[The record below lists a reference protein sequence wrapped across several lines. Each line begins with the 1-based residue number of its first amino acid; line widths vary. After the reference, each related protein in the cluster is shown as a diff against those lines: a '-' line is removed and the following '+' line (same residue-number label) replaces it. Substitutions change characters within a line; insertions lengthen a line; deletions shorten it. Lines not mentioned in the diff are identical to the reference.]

1 LILNV
6 SSYKNENDTVQLLL
20 NNGAN
25 VNHANNNGYTAL
37 ILAVINNKNDTVQI
51 LLNNGANVN
60 HANSHGN
67 NNGYTAL
74 ILAAIN
80 NKNDIVQILF
90 IQYSW
95 MKNSRILTQQEYHI
109 SILSECSI
117 HLIY

>member
-1 LILNV
+1 
-6 SSYKNENDTVQLLL
+6 LLL

-25 VNHANNNGYTAL
+25 VNHANSDG
-37 ILAVINNKNDTVQI
+37 D
-51 LLNNGANVN
+51 
-60 HANSHGN
+60 
-67 NNGYTAL
+67 TAL
-74 ILAAIN
+74 ILAAVN
-80 NKNDIVQILF
+80 NKSDIVQVLF